1 MALASCVYDIIVL
14 SLSNFAA
21 AWQHYKLQ
29 HGYISYC
36 EYIELIVVP
45 FSVAVYLWSI
55 QHVNAQIW

>member
-1 MALASCVYDIIVL
+1 MALASSVYDIIQL

-29 HGYISYC
+29 HGYITYC

-45 FSVAVYLWSI
+45 FSMAVYYEVS
-55 QHVNAQIW
+55 NM